1 MRGIGHHKREG
12 RSDMVQDRLRLLS
25 ETDYERRMEEEV
37 IPFLA
42 KYKKSGTIATE
53 GAEIYYET
61 YVNPEEKA
69 SIVISHGFCEFI
81 GKFEEMIY
89 YFFKEGYSVFMAEHR
104 GHGRSSREKGVKG
117 LCRVYVRSYGDYVND
132 LHAFVTEVVR
142 KESQSGKLV
151 LYAHSMGGAIGALLL
166 EHYPELFAC
175 AILTSPML
183 QLEMPGMP
191 KWLVWICL
199 GLAGM
204 TGRMKKL
211 GPGQNEFRPEPEF
224 EYSGAVSEARYL
236 RTHKERLKDEHL
248 QNSGGTYGWLCA
260 GLKAVKVL
268 QKNAF
273 RVTTPVLVFQA
284 EQDSMV
290 MPQGQER
297 FVEKAKNARLVKIEG
312 AKHEIYLSTNE
323 ILEGYLTQIFDFF
336 DETLAKQNI

>member
-1 MRGIGHHKREG
+1 MAE
-12 RSDMVQDRLRLLS
+12 SRLTLLS

-37 IPFLA
+37 LPFLA
-42 KYKKSGTIATE
+42 QYKKSGMLKTK

-89 YFFKEGYSVFMAEHR
+89 YFFKEGYSVFIVEHR

-117 LCRVYVRSYGDYVND
+117 LCRVYVRSYGDYVKD
-132 LHAFVTEVVR
+132 LHTFVTEVVQ
-142 KESQSGKLV
+142 KESRTKKCV
-151 LYAHSMGGAIGALLL
+151 LYAHSMGGAIGALTL
-166 EHYPELFAC
+166 EHYPELFDC
-175 AILTSPML
+175 AVLTSPML
-183 QLEMPGMP
+183 QLEVPGIP
-191 KWLVWICL
+191 EWLVWIFL
-199 GLAGM
+199 GLAGI

-211 GPGQNEFRPEPEF
+211 GPGQNEFHSEPEF
-224 EYSGAVSEARYL
+224 EYSGAVSKPRYL

-248 QNSGGTYGWLCA
+248 QNSGGTYGWLYA

-273 RVTTPVLVFQA
+273 RVTTPVLIFQA
-284 EQDSMV
+284 ELDDMV
-290 MPQGQER
+290 KPQGQEQ
-297 FVEKAKNARLVKIEG
+297 FAEKAKNARLVKIEG

-336 DETLAKQNI
+336 DETLAKQDM